1 MPRVTECRTTISL
14 APPGLPADSTVVRL
28 DGDLGVAGARVLRE
42 RLISLLRP
50 QVRLMIVDLSRVES
64 CDPAGLAILIGMQR
78 RVRERGIFVRLIAP
92 SPAVAKLLHSTGL
105 ERCLP
110 LCPDLPSALARGRGE
125 PARAAATRRRL
136 AG

>member
-1 MPRVTECRTTISL
+1 MLGTTKRRTTISL
-14 APPGLPADSTVVRL
+14 APPDLPAGSTVVRL

-50 QVRLMIVDLSRVES
+50 EIRLMIVDLSCVES

-78 RVRERGIFVRLIAP
+78 RARQRGIVVRLVAP
-92 SPAVAKLLHSTGL
+92 SRAVAELLGSTGL
-105 ERCLP
+105 ERCLAV
-110 LCPDLPSALARGRGE
+110 CPDLPSALAWGGE
-125 PARAAATRRRL
+125 PASAAVTPRLL